1 MPCKYFVPLAGSSS
15 GTSQEQLPLDYVVVS
30 ILRPMVLSVG
40 IITQIMLAFW
50 LNRYAFC
57 YAEALNAS
65 SLRCATR
72 AYAISRAGEN
82 REEAERLQA
91 ASCMLAAAA
100 AEIESEAESRPMR
113 VIFVKAEPA
122 AASMI
127 ISAIMSIIALQI
139 YGMRGVV

>member
-1 MPCKYFVPLAGSSS
+1 MSSS
-15 GTSQEQLPLDYVVVS
+15 AFCAL
-30 ILRPMVLSVG
+30 VLSVG
-40 IITQIMLAFW
+40 IITQMLAFW